1 MPFPNDNGP
10 SRNQLHFL
18 RLVRIKKVIDWL
30 TIVPDNQSA
39 LRPWRL
45 RQLSLQFCDFPS
57 TEIMHRFFTKFNLV
71 HHLGLCVISLPF
83 DYGGV
88 AFLKRLAASAF
99 PQMDSLTLTGW
110 NELQEAFLKYR
121 GSDLIQLDLDP
132 ARDITNQSLFRDF
145 QKVKFGKLQR
155 LRIVHEVPSEI
166 TQQILET
173 APNLESVC
181 YWMGYPRQQINN
193 EKISHFISDI
203 LTKKQKLS
211 DLYIYTYYT
220 TTLDS
225 IGRAI
230 EFALQSTR
238 KRNRKLLR
246 IGIECMTVV
255 EVNETVVLTSRILN
269 RLLLCDI
276 DEYTLFLQLRPK
288 WGLEKSLIKDV
299 KELVDNLENVE
310 LVRSEGCIF
319 IIRNKGSRIN
329 SYKKWWNKDGVIE
342 RRMTY

>member
-18 RLVRIKKVIDWL
+18 RLVRIKKVTDWL

-45 RQLSLQFCDFPS
+45 RQLSLRFCDFPS

-71 HHLGLCVISLPF
+71 RHLGLYVVLLRF
-83 DYGGV
+83 EYGGE
-88 AFLKRLAASAF
+88 AFLKRLASSAF

-110 NELQEAFLKYR
+110 SELPEAFLKYR

-132 ARDITNQSLFRDF
+132 ARDITDQSLYRDF
-145 QKVKFGKLQR
+145 KKVKFTKLQR
-155 LRIVHEVPSEI
+155 LRIAHQAPAEI
-166 TQQILET
+166 MQQILET
-173 APNLESVC
+173 APDMESAC
-181 YWMGYPRQQINN
+181 YSIRYKREQY
-193 EKISHFISDI
+193 EKISHFINDI
-203 LTKKQKLS
+203 LAKKQKLS
-211 DLYIYTYYT
+211 DLYVRTFH
-220 TTLDS
+220 LGALEC

-238 KRNRKLLR
+238 KRNRKSSR
-246 IGIECMTVV
+246 IGLECMAVV

-276 DEYTLFLQLRPK
+276 DEYALFIRLRPK
-288 WGLEKSLIKDV
+288 EGLEESLIKDV
-299 KELVDNLENVE
+299 KDLVDDLENAE

-319 IIRNKGSRIN
+319 IIRSKGSRIN
-329 SYKKWWNKDGVIE
+329 SYKKWWNKNAVIDL
-342 RRMTY
+342 RMIY